1 MAARAARLSKPTGDE
16 EMRCC
21 QKAIFRI
28 AIIGTLAMG
37 SLAMGL
43 VGGAS
48 AGCVSPPGLKAGL
61 FHPISWQRTGEFGPG
76 SPLLLVADHEDSV
89 DRIVG
94 FWRVTYTSKGNP
106 GVPDGTVFDNA
117 FQQWHSDGT
126 EIHNSQAPAAAGN
139 ICLGVWKKTGR
150 NHYTLNHFYLNSDP
164 ATDTLHVRVQLRE
177 EIDLDHGG
185 NEHFGIVTFD
195 VYDLAGN
202 LLDHTQATVQATRIT
217 VKTDLKDLF

>member
-1 MAARAARLSKPTGDE
+1 MAVGAAKLSNPTGDE

-21 QKAIFRI
+21 KKAMFRI
-28 AIIGTLAMG
+28 VITGTLAMG

-43 VGGAS
+43 ANEAS
-48 AGCVSPPGLKAGL
+48 AGCVNPPGFKAGA
-61 FHPISWQRTGEFGPG
+61 FHPISWRGTGEFGPG
-76 SPLLLVADHEDSV
+76 SLLLVADRDESV

-164 ATDTLHVRVQLRE
+164 TTNTLHARIQLRE
-177 EIDLDHGG
+177 EIDLSHSGD
-185 NEHFGIVTFD
+185 EHSGTVTFD
-195 VYDLAGN
+195 VYDLEGN
-202 LLDHTQATVQATRIT
+202 LLEHTQATVHATRIT